1 MSLVGRHQPLPP
13 GMEEDEESVVRPY
26 ALTRGRTR
34 AGSGGTLPME
44 ALVQGLTTPTVSHT
58 PEQRR
63 ILTLCTEQFQSV
75 AELGA
80 HLGLPVGVVRVV
92 LGDLVDSRHV
102 RVHGLTQSEDVTA
115 SIPLSVLESV
125 LDGISAL

>member
-1 MSLVGRHQPLPP
+1 MGRHHPLLP
-13 GMEEDEESVVRPY
+13 GVEEEHETVVRPY

-34 AGSGGTLPME
+34 AGAGEQLPME
-44 ALVQGLTTPTVSHT
+44 TLVQGLATPTVSHT

-92 LGDLVDSRHV
+92 VADLVDSRHV
-102 RVHGLTQSEDVTA
+102 RVHGLTQSEDAAA